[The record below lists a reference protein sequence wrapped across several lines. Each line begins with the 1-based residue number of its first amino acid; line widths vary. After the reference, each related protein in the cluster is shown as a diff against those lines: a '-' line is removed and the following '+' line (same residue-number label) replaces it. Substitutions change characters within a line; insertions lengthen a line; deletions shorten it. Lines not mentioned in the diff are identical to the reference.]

1 MNLPVFTWS
10 CIAAVVIILLVVQV
24 MRRSGTAPAKRH
36 FRLFGLGSEREEIF
50 VPGDLLRPSD
60 KDYDCDDDF

>member
-1 MNLPVFTWS
+1 MNLPVLTWS
-10 CIAAVVIILLVVQV
+10 CIAAIVIILLVVQA
-24 MRRSGTAPAKRH
+24 MRHSGIASAKRH
-36 FRLFGLGSEREEIF
+36 FRMFGIGSEREEIF